1 MAGPF
6 TLHNPAA
13 GPRILAGF
21 LTTRLREQ
29 DRKELIMRKL
39 GWVGVLVAV
48 MGLTMFVGQP
58 VSGQAPQEIKY
69 STPPPL
75 VITAFGG
82 KPVDYKAPRTPW
94 GEPDLQGV
102 WSSDDMENVG
112 IAAGG
117 GGRGRGGAP
126 AAAAAPAGPPPLYM
140 TEEQLAARRKQVAQA
155 ANNRDQTAESSFRFD
170 YGRRAFPQT
179 RLLVDPPD
187 GRMPNVRP
195 DVVNRGMPRGT
206 YTQGNAELHSWKD
219 FSLYE
224 RCITRGIGGS
234 VLRVIYGNGN
244 RIVQAPGIVAFSYE
258 MLSDTRIFHV
268 DNRPHVNQ
276 KIGMYLGDSRAR
288 WEGEEL
294 VVETTNLTDQTAFGV
309 NGNGTRHSKAMKITE
324 RFRRVADDIVQ
335 YQATWDDPL
344 TYTAPFT
351 VSFPLTPLDGGYLL
365 PYDCHEGNAAI
376 EMTLKAERDEDKR
389 LAEDLAKGI
398 KRERRGVSECGAGVG
413 SQPVAGCT
421 PGAPAAGRGGR
432 GGRGG
437 AADTGEGTEE
447 K

>member
-1 MAGPF
+1 
-6 TLHNPAA
+6 
-13 GPRILAGF
+13 
-21 LTTRLREQ
+21 
-29 DRKELIMRKL
+29 MRKL
-39 GWVGVLVAV
+39 GWLSVLAAAIT
-48 MGLTMFVGQP
+48 LSIYASS
-58 VSGQAPQEIKY
+58 VSGQQPALPRPY
-69 STPPPL
+69 GTPPPL
-75 VITAFGG
+75 EITAFGG
-82 KPVDYKAPRTPW
+82 KPVTYKAPRTPW
-94 GEPDLQGV
+94 GDPDLQGV
-102 WSSDDMENVG
+102 WSSDDMDGVAL
-112 IAAGG
+112 AAG

-126 AAAAAPAGPPPLYM
+126 AAAPAPAGPPPLYM
-140 TEEQLAARRKQVAQA
+140 DEKAFEARKQQVAA
-155 ANNRDQTAESSFRFD
+155 AAKRGDTTAESSFRFD
-170 YGRRAFPQT
+170 FGRRAFPQT
-179 RLLVDPPD
+179 RLVVDPPD
-187 GRMPNVRP
+187 GRVPTLLPGLQART
-195 DVVNRGMPRGT
+195 MPRGT
-206 YTQGNAELHSWKD
+206 YTTGNAELHSWKD

-234 VLRVIYGNGN
+234 ILRVIYGNGN
-244 RIVQAPGIVAFSYE
+244 RIVQAPGVVAFSYE
-258 MLSDTRIFHV
+258 MLSDTRILHV

-276 KIGMYLGDSRAR
+276 KIGMYLGDARAR

-309 NGNGTRHSKAMKITE
+309 NGNGTQHSKAMKITE

-344 TYTAPFT
+344 TYSAPFT

-398 KRERRGVSECGAGVG
+398 KRERRGVQDCGAGVG
-413 SQPVAGCT
+413 SQAVAGCT
-421 PGAPAAGRGGR
+421 PGAAARGAGAGGRGGGR
-432 GGRGG
+432 GGRGA

>member
-1 MAGPF
+1 
-6 TLHNPAA
+6 
-13 GPRILAGF
+13 
-21 LTTRLREQ
+21 LRSVLSLYLLRALRVRQ
-29 DRKELIMRKL
+29 DRKEFIMRKL
-39 GWVGVLVAV
+39 GWLGVSAAAITLSIYA
-48 MGLTMFVGQP
+48 GTSL
-58 VSGQAPQEIKY
+58 SGQQPASSQQALPRPY
-69 STPPPL
+69 GTPPPL
-75 VITAFGG
+75 EITAFGG
-82 KPVDYKAPRTPW
+82 KPVTYKAPRTPW
-94 GEPDLQGV
+94 GDPDLQGV
-102 WSSDDMENVG
+102 WSSDDMDGVG

-140 TEEQLAARRKQVAQA
+140 DEKAFEARKQAVAA
-155 ANNRDQTAESSFRFD
+155 AAKRGDTTAESSFRFD
-170 YGRRAFPQT
+170 FGRRAFPQT

-187 GRMPNVRP
+187 GRMPTLNP
-195 DVVNRGMPRGT
+195 GLQARGMPRGT

-234 VLRVIYGNGN
+234 ILRVIYGNGN
-244 RIVQAPGIVAFSYE
+244 RIVQGPGVVAFSYE
-258 MLSDTRIFHV
+258 MLSDTRILHV

-276 KIGMYLGDSRAR
+276 KIGMYLGDARAR

-309 NGNGTRHSKAMKITE
+309 NGNGTQHSKAMKITE

-344 TYTAPFT
+344 TYSAPFT

-398 KRERRGVSECGAGVG
+398 KRERRGVQDCGAGVG
-413 SQPVAGCT
+413 SQAVAGCT
-421 PGAPAAGRGGR
+421 PGAPAQAGRGGGRGGR
-432 GGRGG
+432 GGRGA